1 MDVKLI
7 RALAFH
13 QYLLSLA
20 VCPKAH
26 GPESAKPAREPN
38 VRFRTSRPQSRPS
51 EIHPFRKLGSNFS
64 MKGVDPISLRS
75 SFPELLQLR
84 TETQAPPARRIFSQ
98 SASAA
103 AREGAGART

>member
-51 EIHPFRKLGSNFS
+51 EIHPTRPFRWPSRNVRVGQVL
-64 MKGVDPISLRS
+64 PIL
-75 SFPELLQLR
+75 
-84 TETQAPPARRIFSQ
+84 A
-98 SASAA
+98 ASA
-103 AREGAGART
+103 RTVVNPICSGCLS

>member
-1 MDVKLI
+1 
-7 RALAFH
+7 
-13 QYLLSLA
+13 
-20 VCPKAH
+20 
-26 GPESAKPAREPN
+26 
-38 VRFRTSRPQSRPS
+38 
-51 EIHPFRKLGSNFS
+51 

-103 AREGAGART
+103 AREGAGARTASMERSRGWARDRRMTMGSILPIIAGIAALGAV

>member
-13 QYLLSLA
+13 LYLLSLA

-26 GPESAKPAREPN
+26 GPESAKAAREPN

-51 EIHPFRKLGSNFS
+51 EIHPLQTFKPRHSPSVTTKGDQAFR
-64 MKGVDPISLRS
+64 
-75 SFPELLQLR
+75 Q
-84 TETQAPPARRIFSQ
+84 PPALPVCPLSP
-98 SASAA
+98 
-103 AREGAGART
+103 

>member
-13 QYLLSLA
+13 LYLLSLA

-51 EIHPFRKLGSNFS
+51 EIDPWRSLFGGLACPGSGHSARSCAVANA
-64 MKGVDPISLRS
+64 PIYAVRS
-75 SFPELLQLR
+75 DG
-84 TETQAPPARRIFSQ
+84 
-98 SASAA
+98 AA
-103 AREGAGART
+103 APKQKSSSEAERARNWAPVR

>member
-13 QYLLSLA
+13 LYLLSLA

-26 GPESAKPAREPN
+26 GPESAKAAREPN

-51 EIHPFRKLGSNFS
+51 EIHPTRPFKVPRGNGQFGS
-64 MKGVDPISLRS
+64 R
-75 SFPELLQLR
+75 
-84 TETQAPPARRIFSQ
+84 
-98 SASAA
+98 
-103 AREGAGART
+103 

>member
-26 GPESAKPAREPN
+26 GPESAKPAREPMSGSERRGPRADRQKSTRLGRSDGQAAMSEL
-38 VRFRTSRPQSRPS
+38 VRSCRFWRHRRGPSLILYVVGVCLNRIGKESTSPR
-51 EIHPFRKLGSNFS
+51 
-64 MKGVDPISLRS
+64 
-75 SFPELLQLR
+75 
-84 TETQAPPARRIFSQ
+84 
-98 SASAA
+98 
-103 AREGAGART
+103 